1 MCPPN
6 TITPEQFSIAL
17 ARYSDAILVQWE
29 VKLDPKL
36 MGSIKDGSIDQ
47 LQENSDYSKFLKRS
61 FCDLT
66 GIMNKLEADAMRLGY
81 RFATAF
87 SGGPCGLCEEC
98 IGIGHHCRHPFQARP
113 SMEAV
118 GIDVIATAE
127 GANMPIK
134 YPAEQAAAL
143 TGLLLID

>member
-17 ARYSDAILVQWE
+17 ARFSDAVLVQWA
-29 VKLDPKL
+29 VKLDQETVIA
-36 MGSIKDGSIDQ
+36 IKDGAIEQ
-47 LQENSDYSKFLKRS
+47 LEDNSDYSKFLKRS
-61 FCDLT
+61 FSDLT
-66 GIMNKLEADAMRLGY
+66 IIMNSLEADAMRLGY

-87 SGGPCGLCEEC
+87 TGGPCGLCDEC
-98 IGIGHHCRHPFQARP
+98 IGIGHQCRHPFQARP

-118 GIDVIATAE
+118 GIDVIATADR
-127 GANMPIK
+127 AKMPIK

-143 TGLLLID
+143 TGLLLVD

>member
-17 ARYSDAILVQWE
+17 ARYSDAILVQWD
-29 VKLDPKL
+29 VRLDQGL
-36 MGSIKDGSIDQ
+36 MVAIKEGSIDQ
-47 LQENSDYSKFLKRS
+47 LQENADYTKFLKRAC
-61 FCDLT
+61 CDLT
-66 GIMNKLEADAMRLGY
+66 EIMNKLERNAMRLGY

-87 SGGPCGLCEEC
+87 SGGLCGLCDEC
-98 IGIGHHCRHPFQARP
+98 IGTGHHCRHPFQARP

-127 GANMPIK
+127 KATMPIK
-134 YPAEQAAAL
+134 YPAEHAAAL